1 MGEER
6 VGKEK
11 VLKGWETGEIIQKSL
26 IFWNRKRLKGRRPW
40 KKGKE
45 LEMQCTGSGRRREVW
60 STPNPSPPP
69 FSQLGTS
76 LTLLGHRLTKTS
88 NIQHTNV
95 SGRTFKWEALIDLR
109 HNMIEQ
115 FGVKR
120 FAQCISC
127 STGLFW
133 LQWHPVKGQQKT
145 NYLSPSS
152 HHIRTRSLKYL
163 TLLLLRD

>member
-6 VGKEK
+6 VGE
-11 VLKGWETGEIIQKSL
+11 GGS
-26 IFWNRKRLKGRRPW
+26 KRV
-40 KKGKE
+40 
-45 LEMQCTGSGRRREVW
+45 RRREVGGLEQ
-60 STPNPSPPP
+60 SPPRGGGGGRGQTP
-69 FSQLGTS
+69 PHPPPPPPPPLGPLGTS

-88 NIQHTNV
+88 NIQHTNEG
-95 SGRTFKWEALIDLR
+95 GRTFKWEALIDLGD
-109 HNMIEQ
+109 NMIKQ

-133 LQWHPVKGQQKT
+133 LQWHPVKRQQKR
-145 NYLSPSS
+145 NPHLSPSS
-152 HHIRTRSLKYL
+152 NHIRMRSLKYL